1 MARGCDLGFG
11 WMDSQ
16 PASKPVSHTRHIRHA
31 GHAAIT
37 AKVTALRI
45 NFSGTLPQRPGDGH
59 GNHGGATEGGVPSLA
74 IDELTSDDLSAFA
87 DYTGSGYIDMNEALR
102 SDALD
107 ASQSARIEALNNAL
121 GKLPAYEGP
130 VVRGTNLSRSSC

>member
-45 NFSGTLPQRPGDGH
+45 NFSGTLSKNPASLQLRYLQTLLEL
-59 GNHGGATEGGVPSLA
+59 GADQNS
-74 IDELTSDDLSAFA
+74 
-87 DYTGSGYIDMNEALR
+87 GSIDMNV
-102 SDALD
+102 
-107 ASQSARIEALNNAL
+107 
-121 GKLPAYEGP
+121 GGP
-130 VVRGTNLSRSSC
+130 WCGMGVRG